1 MRLRTAM
8 VNATF
13 RGVKAGE
20 QLGNLEYLVDDRVV
34 AEYQALVGNCASYAN
49 LIADDCASMTLA
61 RFGDI
66 GLTTVWRRFDFLRP
80 PIPGR
85 RIQVG
90 GWLKEVR
97 ERAGLPWLRV
107 SAFAVDEI
115 GTEILRSEAAF
126 AIGVAEA
133 RPQQAENIRRSAPTS
148 GEGRG
153 FTGQV
158 GDSLE
163 LGEWVVPSGERFRA
177 YEELRCELTAIA
189 KAMDRHG
196 ETQLLAGWLEGQ
208 VGQRLGEDFRWG
220 GRLVL
225 AYRTPATPG
234 VHLVADAVV
243 MRCDKDHRGTR
254 SVTLTIDVRNE
265 RNKTVAVGEASAN
278 MPSPRLL

>member
-1 MRLRTAM
+1 MLSSK
-8 VNATF
+8 F
-13 RGVKAGE
+13 RGMGVGD

-34 AEYQALVGNCASYAN
+34 AEYRALVGDCASYAN
-49 LIADDCASMTLA
+49 LIADDCESMALA
-61 RFGDI
+61 RFGDT

-85 RIQVG
+85 RIQAG

-97 ERAGLPWLRV
+97 EAAGLPWLRV
-107 SAFAVDEI
+107 SSFAVDEI

-133 RPQQAENIRRSAPTS
+133 RPQQAENIRRSAPT
-148 GEGRG
+148 GDKGRD

-163 LGEWVVPSGERFRA
+163 LGEWVVPSGEQFRA
-177 YEELRCELTAIA
+177 YEELGCELAGVARAT
-189 KAMDRHG
+189 DGRG

-208 VGQRLGEDFRWG
+208 VGQRLGDDFRWG
-220 GRLVL
+220 GRLAL
-225 AYRTPATPG
+225 AYRAP
-234 VHLVADAVV
+234 VASGDRLAVGAVV
-243 MRCDKDHRGTR
+243 TRCDADYRGTR
-254 SVTLTIDVRNE
+254 SVTLIIDVCNE
-265 RNKTVAVGEASAN
+265 RSQTVAVGEASAT

>member
-1 MRLRTAM
+1 M

-13 RGVKAGE
+13 RGMKAGE

-80 PIPGR
+80 PISGR

-126 AIGVAEA
+126 AIGVAKVPPEQVESIL
-133 RPQQAENIRRSAPTS
+133 RNTPNNGEERSFN
-148 GEGRG
+148 GH
-153 FTGQV
+153 V
-158 GDSLE
+158 GDSLP
-163 LGEWVVPSGERFRA
+163 LGEWVVPSGQRFRA
-177 YEELRCELTAIA
+177 YEELRCELTGIA
-189 KAMDRHG
+189 KPTDGHG
-196 ETQLLAGWLEGQ
+196 DTQLLAGWLEGQ
-208 VGQRLGEDFRWG
+208 FSQRLGDDFRWG

-234 VHLVADAVV
+234 VHLVTDAVV

-265 RNKTVAVGEASAN
+265 RKKTVAVGEASAN